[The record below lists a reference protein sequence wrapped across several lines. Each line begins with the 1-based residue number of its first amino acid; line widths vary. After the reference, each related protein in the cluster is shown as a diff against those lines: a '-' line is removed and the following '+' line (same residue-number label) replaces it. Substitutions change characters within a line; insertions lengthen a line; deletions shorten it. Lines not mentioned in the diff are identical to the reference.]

1 MLRLLLAGAARRHDQ
16 PFQAG
21 RGRQHARVPGGRS
34 REAAP
39 RPGWGAEPQQFSG
52 EVLLERS
59 PQRSGA
65 VPSEPKAS
73 EVLSEEPQSD
83 ELAVALSLPLRGRH
97 SRPSKGTAQPNTE
110 A

>member
-21 RGRQHARVPGGRS
+21 RGRQQARVPGGRG

-52 EVLLERS
+52 EVLL
-59 PQRSGA
+59 A
-65 VPSEPKAS
+65 
-73 EVLSEEPQSD
+73 
-83 ELAVALSLPLRGRH
+83 LPLRGRH